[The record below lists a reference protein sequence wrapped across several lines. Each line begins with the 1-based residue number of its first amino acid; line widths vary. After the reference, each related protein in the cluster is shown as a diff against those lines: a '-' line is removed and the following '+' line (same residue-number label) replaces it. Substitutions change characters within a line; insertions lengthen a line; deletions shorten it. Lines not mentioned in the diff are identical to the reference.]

1 MMGDWG
7 WGWGWSMMG
16 ALGGL
21 GMLLFWGLLIGLVAW
36 LVVTL
41 TRTGQ
46 GGATPRSQPDSALEI
61 LRRRLASGEITPQEF
76 DALRQKLDG

>member
-1 MMGDWG
+1 MMGD

-21 GMLLFWGLLIGLVAW
+21 GMLLFWGLLIGLMAW

-41 TRTGQ
+41 TRASQ
-46 GGATPRSQPDSALEI
+46 GGAAPRSQPDSALEI

>member
-1 MMGDWG
+1 MMGD

-21 GMLLFWGLLIGLVAW
+21 GMLLFWGLLVGLVAW

-46 GGATPRSQPDSALEI
+46 GGTAPRSQPDSALEI